1 MEVLIYACRPLFG
14 VSSGIANFNLQ
25 ISINFSFGTNDDSI
39 KYNIIVSF
47 FVSEQENIAR
57 NRLQYNN
64 ENNICR
70 GIRRARAKE
79 SLSAGYI
86 GKRQTGIAKCK
97 VRALL
102 SKFNHAD
109 NMEGMW
115 QQLTDKA
122 RGTLKV
128 LDFIC

>member
-1 MEVLIYACRPLFG
+1 MAKRAESRTSCSAYPFAG
-14 VSSGIANFNLQ
+14 VHSVF
-25 ISINFSFGTNDDSI
+25 
-39 KYNIIVSF
+39 
-47 FVSEQENIAR
+47 SEQENIAT